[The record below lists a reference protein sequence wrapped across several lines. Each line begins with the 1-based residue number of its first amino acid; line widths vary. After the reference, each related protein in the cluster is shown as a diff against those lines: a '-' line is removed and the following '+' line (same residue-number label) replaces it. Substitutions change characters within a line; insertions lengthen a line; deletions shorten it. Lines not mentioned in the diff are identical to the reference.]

1 MSRTIDTLKVARAWQ
16 REHGRPPE
24 VVYVSEPRLRAI
36 AGEAMT
42 PDARRPALTPEEID
56 ECVRQVRA
64 GENFARLG
72 GVALGIDDALDDDT
86 TVPAE
91 LPRSLYTGVPEGA
104 RIVGPER
111 EALLMQAAID
121 DPRIQVAFDPRIDIN
136 GPRIAHLIPAAIM
149 LASVGVDHPVLV
161 LPASVRAQWEANPG
175 PTLIREYTGQLP
187 DAPNAGTARRFELV
201 KPRKP

>member
-42 PDARRPALTPEEID
+42 PDGRRPALTPAEID

-121 DPRIQVAFDPRIDIN
+121 DPRLQVAFDPRIDIT
-136 GPRIAHLIPAAIM
+136 GAQLIPAEIM
-149 LASVGVDHPVLV
+149 LASVGVDHPLLV
-161 LPASVRAQWEANPG
+161 LPASARASWEANPG
-175 PTLIREYTGQLP
+175 PTLIREYTGPLP
-187 DAPNAGTARRFELV
+187 DVPNAGNARRFELV
-201 KPRKP
+201 KPRRP